1 MKSDPILRNYSSE
14 TNETESF
21 NPNDEVLP
29 ISEQLKIKKKLI
41 KFSGFG
47 KRKRSQAIAE
57 ITLGGSGKITVNNK
71 PFHFY
76 FANPILRSKVMIPL
90 VIADRMA
97 NVDVHIRVVGGGVTG
112 QLEAIIPALSKAFS
126 KYNPSLRPI
135 YKKSLCLVHD
145 PRNVER
151 KHPGFIKARKGY
163 VFNKR

>member
-1 MKSDPILRNYSSE
+1 MKSDQILRNINNT
-14 TNETESF
+14 TNQVS
-21 NPNDEVLP
+21 NLYNDDVVP
-29 ISEQLKIKKKLI
+29 ISEQIKIKKKVI

-57 ITLGGSGKITVNNK
+57 FTLGGSGKITINNK
-71 PFHFY
+71 PFHVY
-76 FANPILRSKVMIPL
+76 FSNPIQRSKVMIPL
-90 VIADRMA
+90 VIADKLA

-112 QLEAIIPALSKAFS
+112 QLDAIIPALSKAFA
-126 KYNPSLRPI
+126 KYDPLLRPI

-151 KHPGFIKARKGY
+151 KHPGHIKARKGY